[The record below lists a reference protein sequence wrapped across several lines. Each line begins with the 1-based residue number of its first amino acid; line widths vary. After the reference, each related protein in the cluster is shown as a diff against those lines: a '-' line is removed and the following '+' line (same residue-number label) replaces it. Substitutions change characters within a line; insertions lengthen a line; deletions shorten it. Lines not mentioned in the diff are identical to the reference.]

1 MSSSALESQGMLIK
15 RGDGASPEVFTTIPE
30 IKSFNGPGGAAS
42 IIDVTDLSSTAKE
55 KRMGLRDE
63 GQLSL
68 TLNYLPDNTV
78 HDGLRTDRANRTL
91 RHFQMVFTDTS
102 PKTTWS
108 FSAYVTG
115 LAISGGVDGV
125 VEANVTLEISGSI
138 VET

>member
-1 MSSSALESQGMLIK
+1 MSSSALEAQGMQIK
-15 RGDGASPEVFTTIPE
+15 RGSGGSPEVFTAIPE
-30 IKSFNGPGGAAS
+30 VKSFSGPGGAAS
-42 IIDVTDLSSTAKE
+42 VIDVSDLDSTAKE

-68 TLNYLPDNTV
+68 TINYLPDNTV

-91 RHFQMVFTDTS
+91 RNFKMVFTDTS
-102 PKTTWS
+102 PATTWS

-125 VEANVTLEISGSI
+125 VEANVTLELSGSI
-138 VET
+138 TET